1 MQNMPTSGQVRP
13 QQNIH
18 KYKYEAEAEAV
29 APQKMVE
36 KYAKIYT
43 NIAIK

>member
-18 KYKYEAEAEAV
+18 KYKYEAEAV
-29 APQKMVE
+29 APQKMGE